1 MKPSEHKHTD
11 ECLEYA
17 AKTGK
22 AFCIAECK
30 DSYELGDATLDTA
43 KEAIDNAGWMYVLA
57 TNELKETDDDYLYRF
72 YLGVKMGMRLIL
84 TLVEPEKKDR
94 ESWRLLIETSH
105 QYIYLSESILDALP
119 GDTDD

>member
-1 MKPSEHKHTD
+1 MNEYQQALMRII
-11 ECLEYA
+11 ELED
-17 AKTGK
+17 KN
-22 AFCIAECK
+22 AE
-30 DSYELGDATLDTA
+30 LVDAA
-43 KEAIDNAGWMYVLA
+43 KEAIEEAGWMYVLA

-105 QYIYLSESILDALP
+105 QYIYLSESILDALL
-119 GDTDD
+119 TEEEN